1 MAYNFMMTQKNNFG
15 STANDLFGV
24 DEATSAAINAAN
36 GVSEEAQSVYGEALQ
51 TFNDTKTALGIDSTK
66 DFTEVG
72 GEIGLT
78 VANFAITQL
87 TGTSL
92 YGWGAKGVQAIKGAF
107 ADQPSSG
114 VADLDTSID
123 AGAQAG
129 EESIELTALPTTAIS
144 APVSTVATPLTTA
157 PEATG
162 GADAIVGTANVGDAG
177 IMPVTT
183 ATSEVAADTGA
194 GSSLGSSAGASSEE
208 LYGSAFGGDLDTAV
222 APSLTGTADVTATTA
237 TETASAT
244 DLSGLMPSLEAGGEA
259 AVDLGGVATVEAGLA
274 PAEVALNAEPGI
286 GTAIAIGVAAVGA
299 LVGGIMD
306 ILGESKDR
314 PAAPPPLMDVAGG
327 STNTGGLAQ
336 SFQAGI

>member
-129 EESIELTALPTTAIS
+129 EESIELTTLPTGAIS

-157 PEATG
+157 PTATG
-162 GADAIVGTANVGDAG
+162 SADAVVGTANGADAG
-177 IMPVTT
+177 IMPAVST
-183 ATSEVAADTGA
+183 TSEVAADTGA
-194 GSSLGSSAGASSEE
+194 GSSLGSSAGASTGE
-208 LYGSAFGGDLDTAV
+208 LYGSAFGGDLDTA
-222 APSLTGTADVTATTA
+222 APSLTGTADVAATTA

-259 AVDLGGVATVEAGLA
+259 AVDLGGVATVEAGLL